1 MKNVPGDVSHSSFSI
16 HSSPSSPFISLFYI
30 SHSSFSIHSMFH
42 SSISSHL
49 TKFWLDRIGGC
60 WVLVVAFRWWVSVVE
75 LNRWPALVVGFF
87 GVCWIHLV
95 VGFSACWIS
104 LMVRFGACWVCLVAG
119 FRDGLFGSWGFV
131 GNRVLVVAR
140 FCSLWW
146 WLCRVSLCFL

>member
-16 HSSPSSPFISLFYI
+16 P
-30 SHSSFSIHSMFH
+30 SMFR

-87 GVCWIHLV
+87 RCLLGFGCGVESVADFGGWFFSVFVGSIWWWVLVLAGSVWWLGFVMVFLV
-95 VGFSACWIS
+95 VGFRW
-104 LMVRFGACWVCLVAG
+104 
-119 FRDGLFGSWGFV
+119 
-131 GNRVLVVAR
+131 
-140 FCSLWW
+140 
-146 WLCRVSLCFL
+146 